1 LTPERLGGASEAVVV
16 ALKRRFDRFVDS
28 AGWIFC
34 LLVMLSPAAAPPHLA
49 ASPRHGGTGAVGLS
63 TRLVAGVFLYTHL
76 ACFVMPQRLSLVTV
90 WWNLCDPAI
99 CR

>member
-49 ASPRHGGTGAVGLS
+49 ASP
-63 TRLVAGVFLYTHL
+63 
-76 ACFVMPQRLSLVTV
+76 
-90 WWNLCDPAI
+90 
-99 CR
+99 